1 MRRKTWPFKRESGKD
16 IETDM
21 VLSLSIE
28 AAVCLLV
35 HLFTKVGG
43 QEVISRC
50 RLLLGGIDG
59 IEDVLTAA
67 CDAGQLV
74 PGHTLR
80 VHLDHVYRRLGWN
93 RVVVNVL

>member
-43 QEVISRC
+43 GGLQG
-50 RLLLGGIDG
+50 LALG
-59 IEDVLTAA
+59 
-67 CDAGQLV
+67 
-74 PGHTLR
+74 H
-80 VHLDHVYRRLGWN
+80 H
-93 RVVVNVL
+93 